1 MLNKLDELWP
11 GVPVSHLILTHH
23 HFDHMGGIR
32 THAAVGA
39 TIVTSALNSSYVEE
53 ALRSSH
59 TLVPDELARVESP
72 EWHIEAVP
80 ADGEF
85 SLAEGGRS
93 VKARHIPTIHDEDM
107 LVIYLPELRLIFESD
122 IYVMP
127 GGFPA
132 HQPLPAPFAEWA
144 RELRDG
150 LAALDWEIEWIAGGH
165 GGVAPFTDLLS
176 HFES

>member
-1 MLNKLDELWP
+1 MSN
-11 GVPVSHLILTHH
+11 
-23 HFDHMGGIR
+23 F
-32 THAAVGA
+32 
-39 TIVTSALNSSYVEE
+39 N
-53 ALRSSH
+53 
-59 TLVPDELARVESP
+59 
-72 EWHIEAVP
+72 
-80 ADGEF
+80 
-85 SLAEGGRS
+85 
-93 VKARHIPTIHDEDM
+93 EDM
-107 LVIYLPELRLIFESD
+107 LVIYLPKLRLIFESD

-132 HQPLPAPFAEWA
+132 HQPLPAPFAIWA